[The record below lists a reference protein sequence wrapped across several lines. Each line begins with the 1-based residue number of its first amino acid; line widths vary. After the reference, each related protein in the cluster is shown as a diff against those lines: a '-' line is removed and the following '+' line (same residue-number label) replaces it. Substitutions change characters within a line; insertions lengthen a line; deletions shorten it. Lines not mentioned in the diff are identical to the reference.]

1 MLFLFRYGS
10 PGTRTPVGLAKGSQN
25 ASPTPSATQTWTMRQ
40 QQQAPPE
47 SYQQYSQLSPSRS
60 PSGPTYTQLSSG
72 INPRSAYTATATQ
85 QAPQPGKLKVFL
97 W

>member
-1 MLFLFRYGS
+1 
-10 PGTRTPVGLAKGSQN
+10 
-25 ASPTPSATQTWTMRQ
+25 MRQQ

-47 SYQQYSQLSPSRS
+47 SYQYSQLSPSRS

-85 QAPQPGKLKVFL
+85 QAPQPGNFILIIETQLFIY
-97 W
+97 